1 MDCNCIS
8 AICDIV
14 LATTAVVSAI
24 FAFYQWNKSVKVNS
38 SMANYDIIKDLY
50 SDHLMNLL
58 YEIDRETEFKKVE
71 FGTGREKLVDKLL
84 AKMEHVCWMLNQGI
98 IKEKNNNV
106 LIYWLNRICANK
118 EIQEYLSNV
127 KAEVEKQGHKTP
139 YQNLENRIYKKER

>member
-14 LATTAVVSAI
+14 LATTAVVSAT

-118 EIQEYLSNV
+118 EIQEYLLQV
-127 KAEVEKQGHKTP
+127 KAEVEKQDRKTP